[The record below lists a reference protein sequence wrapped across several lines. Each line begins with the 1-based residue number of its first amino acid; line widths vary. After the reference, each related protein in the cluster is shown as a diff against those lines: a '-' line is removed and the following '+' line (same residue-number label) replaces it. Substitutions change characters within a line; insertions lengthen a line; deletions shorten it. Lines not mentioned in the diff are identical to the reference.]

1 MGDEPFMDSHER
13 ARSHIFCMIQELL
26 DERGITVTSFTHSY
40 ENQFGAPWFAFPAEP
55 LGVRD

>member
-26 DERGITVTSFTHSY
+26 AERGITVTSFTYSY
-40 ENQFGAPWFAFPAEP
+40 ENQFGAPCFCFSSKASW
-55 LGVRD
+55 GS